1 MWGSRQC
8 SSGREDWPGRQS
20 QGRCSPRE
28 GSGSKLRDYK
38 GGKISWW
45 GKLKFLITLKPPVLS
60 GPLFRV
66 EVVVAVTMLVEFLLR
81 HATLD

>member
-20 QGRCSPRE
+20 QGRCSPGE

-45 GKLKFLITLKPPVLS
+45 GKLKFLITLKPTFLI

-66 EVVVAVTMLVEFLLR
+66 EGVVAGTMLVEFLLR

>member
-20 QGRCSPRE
+20 QGRCSPGE

-45 GKLKFLITLKPPVLS
+45 GKLKFLITLKPPVLI

-66 EVVVAVTMLVEFLLR
+66 VGGCSQNNVGGISSETR
-81 HATLD
+81 HT